1 VSRWFAKPPVL
12 TYSRPY
18 DTDPSERHAFH
29 ARPASDGMPRL
40 GKIDRDF
47 FETHVH
53 PRLGADREDVRL
65 GPTPGVDFG
74 LLDVGGRAV
83 AIATDPVSILPA
95 LGFERAGRFALDVV
109 LADVAVSGL
118 APSHLAVSFSLPPAM
133 EDDEFAAV
141 WEGMHAEARDL
152 GVSIVTGHTARYEG
166 CSFPW
171 VGGATALAVGD
182 RSDVVRPDGARPG
195 DDLLVTNGPAVET
208 TGLLTTLFGDRIDI
222 DADTLRTAR
231 DRLDEASCV
240 RDAMTAAAAGPV
252 TAMHDAT
259 EGGLHGAFVEMATGA
274 GVRFEVERD
283 RVPMRPGVEATC
295 AALDV
300 DPWTATASGS
310 LVLTVDPAGTEAVLS
325 ALEDR
330 GTAAAHVGRVVDGE
344 GVVVDGESIE
354 APAVDSAWAAY
365 SELST

>member
-1 VSRWFAKPPVL
+1 MS
-12 TYSRPY
+12 
-18 DTDPSERHAFH
+18 DP
-29 ARPASDGMPRL
+29 DL

-47 FETHVH
+47 FEAHVR
-53 PRLGADREDVRL
+53 PRLGADRADVRL

-118 APSHLAVSFSLPPAM
+118 PPSYLAVSFSLPPGMAD
-133 EDDEFAAV
+133 EEFAAV
-141 WEGMHAEARDL
+141 WEGLHAEAVDL
-152 GVSIVTGHTARYEG
+152 GVSVVTGHTARYEG

-182 RSDVVRPDGARPG
+182 RADVIRPDGARPG

-208 TGLLTTLFGDRIDI
+208 TGLLTTLFPDRIDL
-222 DADTLRTAR
+222 DPETLRTAQA
-231 DRLDEASCV
+231 RLDEASCV
-240 RDAMTAAAAGPV
+240 RDAMTAAAAGATGSV
-252 TAMHDAT
+252 RAMHDAT
-259 EGGLHGAFVEMATGA
+259 EGGLHGAFVEMAAGA
-274 GVRFEVERD
+274 GVRFEIERD

-295 AALDV
+295 AALGI

-310 LVLTVDPAGTEAVLS
+310 LVLAIDPAGTEAVLS
-325 ALEDR
+325 ALDER
-330 GTAAAHVGRVVDGE
+330 GTAAARVGRVVEGE
-344 GVVVDGESIE
+344 GVFVDGERIE

-365 SELST
+365 SDLST

>member
-1 VSRWFAKPPVL
+1 M
-12 TYSRPY
+12 
-18 DTDPSERHAFH
+18 TDST
-29 ARPASDGMPRL
+29 L
-40 GKIDRDF
+40 GKIDREF
-47 FETHVH
+47 FETHVR
-53 PRLGADREDVRL
+53 PRLGADRGDVRL

-83 AIATDPVSILPA
+83 AVATDPVSILPP

-118 APSHLAVSFSLPPAM
+118 PPSHLAVSFSLPPEM
-133 EDDEFAAV
+133 TDDEFASV

-152 GVSIVTGHTARYEG
+152 GVSVVTGHTARYEG

-182 RSDVVRPDGARPG
+182 AGDVIRPDGARPG

-208 TGLLTTLFGDRIDI
+208 TGLLTTLFPDGVDLDP
-222 DADTLRTAR
+222 DTLRTAQA
-231 DRLDEASCV
+231 RLDEASCV
-240 RDAMTAAAAGPV
+240 RDAVLAAASGPV

-283 RVPMRPGVEATC
+283 RVPIRPGVEATC

-310 LVLTVDPAGTEAVLS
+310 LVLTVAPDGTEAVLS
-325 ALEDR
+325 ALEAR
-330 GTAAAHVGRVVDGE
+330 GTAAARVGRVADGDGVSVDGE
-344 GVVVDGESIE
+344 RIE
-354 APAVDSAWAAY
+354 APSVDAAWAAY
-365 SELST
+365 SRLST